1 MKKFLQKL
9 KNIFRRNEL
18 KKIIEIYKKYEEI
31 INYLVI
37 GGLTTLVNLIV
48 KYALL
53 FTVLK
58 AENPVQLQIA
68 VIVSWIIA
76 CLFAY
81 ITNRKIVFK
90 SKSEK
95 IIKEFVSFVT
105 ARLITLGMEML
116 IMYIF
121 VTVLRLNSNLW
132 VVVWSIVAQVVVV
145 VANYVFSKL
154 FIFKKLCNSVSSV

>member
-1 MKKFLQKL
+1 M
-9 KNIFRRNEL
+9 
-18 KKIIEIYKKYEEI
+18 KKIIQLYKKYEEV
-31 INYLVI
+31 INYLII

-154 FIFKKLCNSVSSV
+154 FIFKKENNE

>member
-1 MKKFLQKL
+1 M
-9 KNIFRRNEL
+9 
-18 KKIIEIYKKYEEI
+18 
-31 INYLVI
+31 
-37 GGLTTLVNLIV
+37 
-48 KYALL
+48 
-53 FTVLK
+53 
-58 AENPVQLQIA
+58 
-68 VIVSWIIA
+68 
-76 CLFAY
+76 
-81 ITNRKIVFK
+81 FK

-121 VTVLRLNSNLW
+121 VTALRLNSNLW

-154 FIFKKLCNSVSSV
+154 FIFKKENNE

>member
-1 MKKFLQKL
+1 M
-9 KNIFRRNEL
+9 
-18 KKIIEIYKKYEEI
+18 KKIIELYKKYEEV
-31 INYLVI
+31 INYLII

-53 FTVLK
+53 FTILS
-58 AENPVQLQIA
+58 AEKPVQLQTA
-68 VIVSWIIA
+68 VIISWIVA
-76 CLFAY
+76 CIFAY

-95 IIKEFVSFVT
+95 ILKEFVSFVT

-116 IMYIF
+116 IMFIF
-121 VTVLRLNSNLW
+121 VTALRLNSDIW

-145 VANYVFSKL
+145 VANYIFSKL
-154 FIFKKLCNSVSSV
+154 FIFKKENNE